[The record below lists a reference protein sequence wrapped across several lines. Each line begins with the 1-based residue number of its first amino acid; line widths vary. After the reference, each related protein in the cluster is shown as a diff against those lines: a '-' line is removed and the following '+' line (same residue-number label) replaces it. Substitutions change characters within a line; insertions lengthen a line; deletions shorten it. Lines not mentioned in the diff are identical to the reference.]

1 MSDEWGPWI
10 KHDGKGC
17 PCIGQY
23 CHMVYVDNHAR
34 FCIAEGSASWIWKS
48 LKPSGWGSDPDAVC
62 VPIVRYRIRKPRA
75 MMIFEKILARIPDL
89 VDAN

>member
-23 CHMVYVDNHAR
+23 AHVVHKCGTEQFSIVTGNPNAWEWDV
-34 FCIAEGSASWIWKS
+34 
-48 LKPSGWGSDPDAVC
+48 DPDRWSK
-62 VPIVRYRIRKPRA
+62 IVKYRIRKPRA
-75 MMIFEKILARIPDL
+75 MLILEEILARIPDL